1 MKPGNILDMYKIP
14 LFPLNAVLF
23 PGMPIQLHIFEIR
36 YRMMIQ
42 RCLKENL
49 PFGVVLIHQGVEAYG
64 PPAEPVKVGCAARIF
79 NTTFLEDGRI
89 NLTALGD
96 ERFRVIQ
103 LNYDLPYLMGEV
115 ESLPLE
121 HSHSI
126 EMMRGVR
133 QLTGLVQSYLQMVSE
148 LDPTNPFKSE
158 EVHFPEDP
166 VMMLSLAASLL
177 QVPTAEKQPLL
188 EITHAYKLL
197 GELLRLYRRD
207 SILLRKHSLI
217 GERAFQ
223 KMAELN

>member
-1 MKPGNILDMYKIP
+1 MYKIA
-14 LFPLNAVLF
+14 LFPLSTVLF
-23 PGMPIQLHIFEIR
+23 PGMPIQLHIFETR

-79 NTTFLEDGRI
+79 NTTILEDGRI
-89 NLTALGD
+89 NLTAMGD
-96 ERFRVIQ
+96 ERFRIIK
-103 LNYDLPYLMGEV
+103 LDYDLPYLMGEV

-133 QLTGLVQSYLQMVSE
+133 QLTGLIRIYLQMVGQ
-148 LDPTNPFKSE
+148 LDPTQPFKPE
-158 EVHFPEDP
+158 EIQFPEDP
-166 VMMLSLAASLL
+166 LMMLSLAAALL
-177 QVPTAEKQPLL
+177 QVPTTEKQPLL
-188 EITHAYKLL
+188 EITHACELL
-197 GELLRLYRRD
+197 NELLRLYRRD
-207 SILLRKHSLI
+207 TILLRKHSLI

-223 KMAELN
+223 KMADLN